1 MSPKQ
6 SVQNKTPNSPALD
19 APLIDW
25 ALWHH
30 DHGEEIE
37 GYWLT
42 PLRPGEKMPYQTG
55 WSKNPLKTRE
65 AVEQH
70 WRSNPNDNIG
80 LVPRPGHFW
89 LDADNLDVLAA
100 LESKNGPLPVVY
112 SQWSINSSLHF
123 LFQGEVTNSPKLMV
137 DGERLGEIRGAMSGQ
152 CVGAGSR
159 GTTRDDKPGVWEIN
173 ELAPPMIAPDWLFG
187 LIKTSGKATSGDKRQ
202 DYGQTTDWDFEQAK
216 RLVDIV
222 MRGKR
227 IKDYEGAFAEGE
239 RDNLTFQIFAEAKN
253 RMIHPD
259 AMLEAILDVGLDG
272 GFDGVEQKMH
282 SVYYAGNTQGSYG
295 EKVNA
300 YWVPNYLFKVHVD
313 GKEVD
318 RPPADPVE
326 WKAANSDKLP
336 NAFPGDPAPPPG
348 VTPRHSLPASTYPE
362 PKSAAELAAGNFP
375 RATYAWQDFIL
386 ERHVNLLYG
395 DGGTGKTLLALH
407 IAVAIAAGLP
417 LFDHRTVQS
426 PALIVLAEDDDGEA
440 KARLTAICDTLGVNL
455 ADLPITVWCLP
466 GFDVNLACIRDD
478 GTWEPGPFMTSLQKE
493 LGKLG
498 PSFLILD
505 TVSDIAALDETKRLP
520 VNTLAKKVLTGLCR
534 QFGATV
540 LVNAH
545 PSKAAM
551 NDGTGYAG
559 STAWNNAVR
568 NRLSLEREKGGN
580 GQRRTLRVAKA
591 NYGSESEL
599 ELFLFGQTFTTI
611 NKSSQSPEIERAA
624 VLEVTLDLLDRGMC
638 VVRSHGA
645 GQKPKDLAQE
655 IKQCKGL
662 ALSPQSVL
670 LHLNT
675 LERQGKLTYEASNKS
690 IRGHKAGFQRPNG
703 PA

>member
-1 MSPKQ
+1 MPHVENKSPILPA
-6 SVQNKTPNSPALD
+6 TPPDN

-25 ALWHH
+25 ALWCAEV
-30 DHGEEIE
+30 GRIS
-37 GYWLT
+37 GAWKVF
-42 PLRPGEKMPYQTG
+42 PCVPGEKRPLRKGWQTEASSDRKTVETMWLNDPQANIG
-55 WSKNPLKTRE
+55 MAIQPGFLAIDCDLYKPGAGAALDAFEAHGELPRTFESNTPRGGIHLIYSTTKTFGNGTGSLPDFGDVRGYGGLIVGPGSIFNGKRYTVELATLPVPLPAHIEAMLCETKTRD
-65 AVEQH
+65 
-70 WRSNPNDNIG
+70 RSKPDEPVQGVTVDDPRNVSCFTDWCAGTSRRTVATPKGQVAEPCIEGQGGNNRLAATGGMAHDFGLTPDKALEIALEHFNPRCEPPWDDDQFEIHFLSGYKSATGELGSRAPACDYSYLFKPVLATLDGQIVNDNI
-80 LVPRPGHFW
+80 RP
-89 LDADNLDVLAA
+89 D
-100 LESKNGPLPVVY
+100 
-112 SQWSINSSLHF
+112 
-123 LFQGEVTNSPKLMV
+123 
-137 DGERLGEIRGAMSGQ
+137 
-152 CVGAGSR
+152 
-159 GTTRDDKPGVWEIN
+159 
-173 ELAPPMIAPDWLFG
+173 
-187 LIKTSGKATSGDKRQ
+187 
-202 DYGQTTDWDFEQAK
+202 
-216 RLVDIV
+216 
-222 MRGKR
+222 
-227 IKDYEGAFAEGE
+227 
-239 RDNLTFQIFAEAKN
+239 
-253 RMIHPD
+253 
-259 AMLEAILDVGLDG
+259 
-272 GFDGVEQKMH
+272 
-282 SVYYAGNTQGSYG
+282 
-295 EKVNA
+295 
-300 YWVPNYLFKVHVD
+300 
-313 GKEVD
+313 
-318 RPPADPVE
+318 
-326 WKAANSDKLP
+326 
-336 NAFPGDPAPPPG
+336 
-348 VTPRHSLPASTYPE
+348 SLPASTYPE